1 MLLKYFMSN
10 IQIEFLFAESNK
22 NVGSPV
28 KLLIGW
34 VLIKSWWHEHGFL
47 GYILQVLLAE
57 MLPEVKYLGI

>member
-28 KLLIGW
+28 KLLNGSLSNPDGMNM
-34 VLIKSWWHEHGFL
+34 VF
-47 GYILQVLLAE
+47 
-57 MLPEVKYLGI
+57 